1 MRRLRKKPQDKPEI
15 PIAPLIDA
23 VFLLLIYFM
32 VTSSLEKQEADISFE
47 LPGTVEQEEPVELP
61 DEQIIEIREDGQI
74 VVNEYNYDAPGA
86 KRLIQLQAMLTRL
99 QEASV
104 ANKTT
109 TQVTIAPDQKTKHS
123 IIIRVMDAVSAA
135 GITGVN
141 FAIEPDLDR
150 LK

>member
-1 MRRLRKKPQDKPEI
+1 MRRLKKKPQDKPEI

-47 LPGTVEQEEPVELP
+47 LPGTVEQEEPIELP

-74 VVNEYNYDAPGA
+74 VVNEYNYDSP
-86 KRLIQLQAMLTRL
+86 KSNRLIELQAMLTRL
-99 QEASV
+99 QESSL
-104 ANKTT
+104 ANKTV
-109 TQVTIAPDQKTKHS
+109 TQVTIAPDPKTRHAR
-123 IIIRVMDAVSAA
+123 IIRVMDAVAAA

-141 FAIEPDLDR
+141 FSLED
-150 LK
+150 

>member
-141 FAIEPDLDR
+141 FAIEPD
-150 LK
+150 